1 MKGTV
6 RRGLGIYSQL
16 GASNF
21 LNRFLGKIVPN
32 NLFHEKKANYEYSK
46 RSLPAHGTHT
56 AGDDH
61 IILIVVDSLRHDI
74 INTGD
79 TPLLNEFDRTMAVAP
94 SPWTYPSV
102 SSILT
107 GLYPHEHGAIRQN
120 DDPDNV
126 GTDEIYL
133 PPKSTE
139 QTLPEHFAS
148 VGYNTY
154 GGFGFLMPFLA
165 ASGRFET
172 HRLYNDADAE
182 RVLADYETW
191 LDSNITNSTFSYLHL
206 ADPHQPTNPPKKYWR
221 EYQVDDDL
229 DGITKWGG
237 YADTWNGDGAEY
249 FRENKKRL
257 YRASVNYVDSQLS
270 KLMERLDAK
279 LHADPTVIVTSDHGE
294 ALWEHSELD
303 STNFYDSRPAYSV
316 GHGGTPYESISRVPI
331 LYKNTEFSSEDC
343 STIDIFPTLLS
354 DRSISIPDEISGHSY
369 SDSVPSERMLL
380 TEGSRY
386 GYEKK
391 AIYDSEYKII
401 HSNGDHTTLGF
412 EVPSETMVELPD
424 DVESDLMQQLPPW
437 PEGNEVREVSN
448 QVQTQLEN
456 LGYK

>member
-1 MKGTV
+1 MKETV
-6 RRGLGIYSQL
+6 RKGLGIYSQL

-32 NLFHEKKANYEYSK
+32 NLFHEKRADYEYSN
-46 RSLPAHGTHT
+46 RNLPTHRTHT

-61 IILIVVDSLRHDI
+61 IILIVVDSLRCDV
-74 INTGD
+74 INAHD
-79 TPLLNEFDRTMAVAP
+79 TPLLNEFDKTTAVAP

-107 GLYPHEHGAIRQN
+107 GLYPHQHGAIRQN

-126 GTDEIYL
+126 GVDEIYL

-139 QTLPEHFAS
+139 HTLPEHFAS

-154 GGFGFLMPFLA
+154 GAFGFLMPFLA

-172 HRLYNDADAE
+172 HKLYNDAGAE
-182 RVLADYETW
+182 RILTNYETW
-191 LDSNITNSTFSYLHL
+191 LDNNITNSTFSYIHL
-206 ADPHQPTNPPKKYWR
+206 ADPHQPTDPPEKYWR
-221 EYQVDDDL
+221 EYRVDDDL
-229 DGITKWGG
+229 DGITKWGD
-237 YADTWNGDGAEY
+237 YADNWDGKGAEY
-249 FRENKKRL
+249 FQEHKKRL
-257 YRASVNYVDSQLS
+257 YRASVNYVDSQIS
-270 KLMERLDAK
+270 KLIGRLGGK
-279 LHADPTVIVTSDHGE
+279 LHTDPTVIVTSDHGE
-294 ALWEHSELD
+294 ALWEHPELD
-303 STNFYDSRPAYSV
+303 SANFYDSRPAYSV

-354 DRSISIPDEISGHSY
+354 DKSIDIPDGVTGHSH
-369 SDSVPSERMLL
+369 SDPFPAQRMLL

-391 AIYDSEYKII
+391 AIYDSDYKMIR
-401 HSNGDHTTLGF
+401 SNGDDTTLGF
-412 EVPSETMVELPD
+412 EIPSETTVQLPD
-424 DVESDLMQQLPPW
+424 GVESELTQQLPPW
-437 PEGNEVREVSN
+437 PEGDKVREVSN